1 MSEEGSSKIDP
12 HSTSNVQSFDV
23 QTSKRPTSNVQR
35 PTPDVERCML
45 LMRIKTTLTD
55 SLLSLAAVLPVE

>member
-1 MSEEGSSKIDP
+1 MEDRSSFNIKRPIVRRP
-12 HSTSNVQSFDV
+12 NV
-23 QTSKRPTSNVQR
+23 QTSKRPNVQR

-45 LMRIKTTLTD
+45 LKRIENTLTH